1 MNTVESK
8 TETPHGFPQ
17 VLQVRAHTLHA
28 DVTVESGS
36 TDSAPGPHDYFD
48 AALVACKTLT
58 ATWFA
63 KRNKLDLE
71 RVEASVERDDRE
83 ERKGTYRL
91 KVRIAYHGNL
101 TDAER
106 ARIHDAVSRCPIHK
120 LMTTTDVVIET
131 EPLEGVSRPAGA

>member
-28 DVTVESGS
+28 DVMAPSGG

-71 RVEASVERDDRE
+71 RVEARVERDDRE

-101 TDAER
+101 TDEER
-106 ARIHDAVSRCPIHK
+106 ARLHDAVSRCPIHK

-131 EPLEGVSRPAGA
+131 EPLEAVSAPAAG

>member
-8 TETPHGFPQ
+8 TETPHAFPQ
-17 VLQVRAHTLHA
+17 VLHVRAHTLRA
-28 DVTVESGS
+28 DVTAESGS

-71 RVEASVERDDRE
+71 RVEARVERDDRE
-83 ERKGTYRL
+83 ERKGMYRL

-101 TDAER
+101 TDEER
-106 ARIHDAVSRCPIHK
+106 ARIHEAVSRCPIHK

-131 EPLEGVSRPAGA
+131 EPLAPVSAPAAG